1 MRFWRKRQIRLYKY
15 QGGGKRMY
23 LSAASL
29 PAGEAG
35 NMVVWVFQEQITQFH
50 LRGGIW
56 LKRKSIGTKY
66 FQLFCRRR
74 IRLYLIYI
82 CD

>member
-50 LRGGIW
+50 LRGGIGFYKQNGYKNC
-56 LKRKSIGTKY
+56 LM
-66 FQLFCRRR
+66 RRPFFLLT
-74 IRLYLIYI
+74 IA
-82 CD
+82 